1 MKSVECMVQSVE
13 YRACGVECVYCIEGV
28 EGGTGQGKGVGCG
41 LRNEVDIQ
49 CANKLNKLTE
59 LSNVY

>member
-1 MKSVECMVQSVE
+1 MC
-13 YRACGVECVYCIEGV
+13 RVYTVNCIEGV
-28 EGGTGQGKGVGCG
+28 EGGTGVGCS